1 VVPLA
6 RVNEAFDALERGGE
20 VKVLVDCRSADNA

>member
-1 VVPLA
+1 LG

-20 VKVLVDCRSADNA
+20 VKVLVDCRSSADA